1 MTLDLMDAL
10 NGFCNGLFNILF
22 APFEGLWGIG
32 ALVTITVV
40 SIVFMPLSMLF
51 FKRFSSQSGIAAA
64 KGKIKGHMIE
74 IRIYQDDLLVVLK
87 AVGKVLYYN
96 CKYLFLNFAPFIPI
110 SVPFVIVVAQLVV
123 RFGFAPIPVEE
134 RDLSGLQAG
143 QGVTISIHM
152 QPGHEAEAANMKLVL
167 PDTLKPL
174 SPLVRNGADGVAFQ
188 EVVAVAPGARDLTLE
203 AGGQT
208 ATKRI
213 VTGDE
218 PERLMQ
224 PERVNDFW
232 SAWLWPA
239 EPTFGAD
246 SPFASVSFSYPSR
259 ELKWMPD
266 GAEGVFLMFLIIAFV
281 IGGAAIKVFDI
292 QI

>member
-1 MTLDLMDAL
+1 MPDFMDAL

-22 APFEGLWGIG
+22 APFDELGGFG
-32 ALVTITVV
+32 ALVTITIV

-74 IRIYQDDLLVVLK
+74 IRIYQDDLGVVIK

-96 CKYLFLNFAPFIPI
+96 FKYLFLNFAPFIPI
-110 SVPFVIVVAQLVV
+110 SVPFVLVVAQLVV
-123 RFGFAPIPVEE
+123 RFGFAPIPIEE

-143 QGVTISIHM
+143 QGVTISVHM
-152 QPGHEAEAANMKLVL
+152 QPGHEAEAANLKLIL
-167 PDTLKPL
+167 PDTLKAT
-174 SPLVRNGADGVAFQ
+174 SPLVRNAADGVAFQ
-188 EVVAVAPGARDLTLE
+188 EVVAIAAGAKDLELQ

-208 ATKRI
+208 VTKRI

-218 PERLMQ
+218 IERLMQ

-239 EPTFGAD
+239 EPTFGGD
-246 SPFASVSFSYPSR
+246 SHFATVSFAYPAR

-281 IGGAAIKVFDI
+281 IGGAAIKIFDI

>member
-1 MTLDLMDAL
+1 MDAL
-10 NGFCNGLFNILF
+10 NGFCNGLFNLLF
-22 APFEGLWGIG
+22 APFNGLGRFG
-32 ALVTITVV
+32 ALAAITVV

-51 FKRFSSQSGIAAA
+51 FKSVSSQKGIAAA

-74 IRIYQDDLLVVLK
+74 IRIYQDDLVVVLS

-96 CKYLFLNFAPFIPI
+96 FKYLFLNFAPFIPI
-110 SVPFVIVVAQLVV
+110 SVPFVLVVAQLVV
-123 RFGFAPIPVEE
+123 RFGFGPLPIEQ
-134 RDLSGLQAG
+134 RDLASLQAG
-143 QGVTISIHM
+143 QGVTLSITM
-152 QPGHEAEAANMKLVL
+152 SPGHAADAADLRVVL
-167 PDTLKPL
+167 PPNLAAV
-174 SPLVRNGADGVAFQ
+174 SPLVRNAADGVAFQ
-188 EVVAVAPGARDLTLE
+188 EFVAVAAGSADIELT
-203 AGGQT
+203 AASQT
-208 ATKRI
+208 ATKH
-213 VTGDE
+213 VVSGTE

-246 SPFASVSFSYPSR
+246 SPFGTVAFTYPDR
-259 ELKWMPD
+259 ELRWMPD